1 MKILRKQI
9 RAFFF
14 TIDGKKEVL
23 NTFRIKVLGIGLF
36 FIFTATE
43 FFWPKDGTSLTKSNT
58 QFVTSSHSKQKL
70 GNSKSQRA
78 SEIIDEHQAE
88 YEAQRRSMK
97 GRRDIPLVPVNVNFN
112 AKQVI
117 PRNGLGGTMPPL
129 PSGTN
134 FIGQLLNGIDTRNQN
149 QVIKVLLPYGARHN
163 SGGFIPKNTT
173 VLGQVNY
180 SGRGEKVF
188 IRFNRAIFPNG
199 KEYKVNAQGLGSKDY
214 SPGLIGDFHG
224 NADLR
229 IAAAMGL
236 TMVAAASN
244 VMTTKK
250 AVGGINENG
259 QTTVIPEATMENA
272 MLNGLSKVSQQEAT
286 RQAKELEQK
295 EEYLTVDAGS
305 DLIISLLTPFNGE
318 TF

>member
-9 RAFFF
+9 RTLFFS
-14 TIDGKKEVL
+14 IDGKKEVL
-23 NTFRIKVLGIGLF
+23 NTFRIKVFGVSLF

-43 FFWPKDGTSLTKSNT
+43 FFWPKDETSLTNSNT
-58 QFVTSSHSKQKL
+58 QFVTSINSSQKL

-78 SEIIDEHQAE
+78 REIIEEHQAD

-97 GRRDIPLVPVNVNFN
+97 GQRNMPLVPANVNLN

-117 PRNGLGGTMPPL
+117 TRTGLPGTMPPL

-134 FIGQLLNGIDTRNQN
+134 FIGELLNGIDTRNQN
-149 QVIKVLLPYGARHN
+149 QVIKVLLPYGARHK
-163 SGGFIPKNTT
+163 SGGFIPKNTIL
-173 VLGQVNY
+173 LGQVNY
-180 SGRGEKVF
+180 SGQGEKVF
-188 IRFNRAIFPNG
+188 ITFDRAIFSNG
-199 KEYKVNAQGLGSKDY
+199 KEYKISAQGLGSKDY

-236 TMVAAASN
+236 TMVSAASN
-244 VMTTKK
+244 VMITKK
-250 AVGGINENG
+250 TIGGINENG
-259 QTTVIPEATMENA
+259 QTTVVPEATMENA

-286 RQAKELEQK
+286 RQAQELEQK

-305 DLIISLLTPFNGE
+305 DLIISLFTPFIGE
-318 TF
+318 RF